1 MREQYPE
8 PMLKSRVWRDPGCG
22 TKVLNSRFSAL
33 LFLVLLLPAL
43 GWGQSISTIA
53 GRDVADSILY
63 KLRSPKGMA
72 FDQTGVTYVADT
84 ANHRILKIIPSGQIS
99 ILAGNG
105 SPGFAGDGGPASDAR
120 LNSPANL
127 SLDASGNL
135 YIADTGNHRIR
146 KIDAS
151 GLISTTAG
159 NGDADF
165 NGDAGPATAASLN
178 APEGLIF
185 DNSGNLYIADTGNHR
200 IRKIDA

>member
-43 GWGQSISTIA
+43 GWGQSITTIA

-72 FDQTGVTYVADT
+72 FDQTGVAYVADT

-105 SPGFAGDGGPASDAR
+105 SPGFAGDGGPARDAR
-120 LNSPANL
+120 LNSPGNL
-127 SLDASGNL
+127 TIDASVNL
-135 YIADTGNHRIR
+135 YIADTGNHLIR
-146 KIDAS
+146 KVDAAAP
-151 GLISTTAG
+151 ISTVGG
-159 NGDADF
+159 NGALGF
-165 NGDAGPATAASLN
+165 LGDGGACRRSQPS
-178 APEGLIF
+178 APLWHLVG
-185 DNSGNLYIADTGNHR
+185 
-200 IRKIDA
+200 